1 MEGATLLA
9 PSAWAAHYIQVTAAM
24 LLFGGALFP
33 FYAGFGGASPSQRTM
48 GWLAVVL
55 CLAVAVA
62 VGLKIVDLTGDPA
75 SLFDASELKGFFLET
90 SFGAIWLLRFAL
102 SLAAVAVA
110 LGLRPGPGQRS
121 EERARPA
128 LLLLLLS
135 GLILLS
141 NAGAG
146 HGQALVSTPST
157 LTAIAWEG
165 LHLLAAGA
173 WIGGLLPLLVS
184 VGGSSGAAG
193 GSIKVLRSFSF
204 HGQWMVGL
212 LLLGGFATL
221 AVLMSAW
228 GVSVQALSTSSYGD
242 TLIVK
247 HSLIAVMV
255 VVAGVN
261 RFILLPRLETGTVR
275 IADIRWTISL
285 ECVLAALVIAAAVT
299 LSQTPPP

>member
-33 FYAGFGGASPSQRTM
+33 FYAGFGGGSPSPRTM
-48 GWLAVVL
+48 EGLAVVL

-128 LLLLLLS
+128 LLLLLS

-146 HGQALVSTPST
+146 HAQALVSTPST

-184 VGGSSGAAG
+184 IGGSSGAAG
-193 GSIKVLRSFSF
+193 GSLKVLRSFSF

-221 AVLMSAW
+221 AVLMGAW
-228 GVSVQALSTSSYGD
+228 GVTVQALSASLYGD

-261 RFILLPRLETGTVR
+261 RFILLPRLETGRVR

-285 ECVLAALVIAAAVT
+285 ECVLAALVIAAAIT

>member
-1 MEGATLLA
+1 MEGPALLA
-9 PSAWAAHYIQVTAAM
+9 PSAWVAHYVQVAAAM

-33 FYAGFGGASPSQRTM
+33 FYAGFGGGSPSRRTM
-48 GWLAVVL
+48 GGLAVVL

-62 VGLKIVDLTGDPA
+62 IGLKIVDLTGDPA

-90 SFGAIWLLRFAL
+90 SFGEVWLLRFAL

-110 LGLRPGPGQRS
+110 LGLRPGPGPHS

-128 LLLLLLS
+128 LLLLLS
-135 GLILLS
+135 GLILVS

-146 HGQALVSTPST
+146 HAQALVGAPYT
-157 LTAIAWEG
+157 LTATAWEG

-184 VGGSSGAAG
+184 IGGSKATET

-204 HGQWMVGL
+204 HGQWMVAL

-221 AVLMSAW
+221 AVLMGAW
-228 GVSVQALSTSSYGD
+228 GVTVQALSASLYGD

-247 HSLIAVMV
+247 HSLIAAMI
-255 VVAGVN
+255 VVAAVN
-261 RFILLPRLETGTVR
+261 RFILLPRLETGRAR
-275 IADIRWTISL
+275 ISDLRWTIGL
-285 ECVLAALVIAAAVT
+285 ECVLAALVIAAAIT

>member
-1 MEGATLLA
+1 
-9 PSAWAAHYIQVTAAM
+9 
-24 LLFGGALFP
+24 
-33 FYAGFGGASPSQRTM
+33 M

-55 CLAVAVA
+55 CVAVAAA

-110 LGLRPGPGQRS
+110 LGRRPGPGQRS

-128 LLLLLLS
+128 LLLLLLLS

-146 HGQALVSTPST
+146 HAQALVSTPST

-184 VGGSSGAAG
+184 IGGSSGAAG
-193 GSIKVLRSFSF
+193 GSLKVLRSFSF

-221 AVLMSAW
+221 AVLMGAW
-228 GVSVQALSTSSYGD
+228 GVTVQALSASLYGD
-242 TLIVK
+242 TLIAK

-261 RFILLPRLETGTVR
+261 RFILLPRLETGMVR

-285 ECVLAALVIAAAVT
+285 ECVLAALVIAAAIT

>member
-1 MEGATLLA
+1 MEGPTLLA
-9 PSAWAAHYIQVTAAM
+9 PPAWAAHYIQVAAAM

-33 FYAGFGGASPSQRTM
+33 FYAGSGGGSPSPRTM
-48 GWLAVVL
+48 EGLAVVL

-62 VGLKIVDLTGDPA
+62 VGLNIVDLTGDPA
-75 SLFDASELKGFFLET
+75 SLFDVSELKGFFLET
-90 SFGAIWLLRFAL
+90 SFGDIWLLRFAL

-110 LGLRPGPGQRS
+110 LVLRPGPGLRS
-121 EERARPA
+121 KERARPA
-128 LLLLLLS
+128 LLFLS

-146 HGQALVSTPST
+146 HARALVSTPYT

-184 VGGSSGAAG
+184 IGGSSGAAG
-193 GSIKVLRSFSF
+193 GSLKVLRSFSF

-221 AVLMSAW
+221 GVLMGAW
-228 GVSVQALSTSSYGD
+228 GVTVQALSASLYGD

-261 RFILLPRLETGTVR
+261 RFILLPRLETGRARVS
-275 IADIRWTISL
+275 DLRWTISL
-285 ECVLAALVIAAAVT
+285 ECVLAALVLAAAVT

>member
-1 MEGATLLA
+1 MEGPALLA
-9 PSAWAAHYIQVTAAM
+9 PSAWVAHYIQVTAAM

-33 FYAGFGGASPSQRTM
+33 FYAGFGGGTPSPRTM
-48 GWLAVVL
+48 GRLAVVL

-75 SLFDASELKGFFLET
+75 SLFDRGELKGFFLET
-90 SFGAIWLLRFAL
+90 SFGEVWLLRLAL

-110 LGLRPGPGQRS
+110 LGMRPGPGQQS
-121 EERARPA
+121 KERGRPA
-128 LLLLLLS
+128 LLVLLS

-146 HGQALVSTPST
+146 HAQALVSTPAT

-184 VGGSSGAAG
+184 IGGSKDTAD

-221 AVLMSAW
+221 AVLMGAW
-228 GVSVQALSTSSYGD
+228 GVSVQALAASLYGD

-247 HSLIAVMV
+247 HSLIAAMV
-255 VVAGVN
+255 AVAAVN
-261 RFILLPRLETGTVR
+261 RFILLPRLEMGRARVS
-275 IADIRWTISL
+275 DLRWTVGL
-285 ECVLAALVIAAAVT
+285 ECVLAALVIAAAIT

>member
-9 PSAWAAHYIQVTAAM
+9 PSAWAAHYIQVAAAM

-33 FYAGFGGASPSQRTM
+33 FYAGSGGGSPSPRTM
-48 GWLAVVL
+48 EGLAVVL

-62 VGLKIVDLTGDPA
+62 VGLNIVDLTGDPA
-75 SLFDASELKGFFLET
+75 SLFDVSELKCFFLET
-90 SFGAIWLLRFAL
+90 SFGDIWLLRFAL

-110 LGLRPGPGQRS
+110 LVLRPGPGLRS
-121 EERARPA
+121 KERARPA
-128 LLLLLLS
+128 LLFLS

-146 HGQALVSTPST
+146 HARALVSTPYT

-173 WIGGLLPLLVS
+173 WIGGLMPLLVS
-184 VGGSSGAAG
+184 IGGSSGAET

-204 HGQWMVGL
+204 HGQWMVAL

-221 AVLMSAW
+221 GVLMGAW
-228 GVSVQALSTSSYGD
+228 RVTVQALSASLYGD
-242 TLIVK
+242 ALIVK
-247 HSLIAVMV
+247 HSLIAAMV

-261 RFILLPRLETGTVR
+261 RFILLPRLETGRVR
-275 IADIRWTISL
+275 ISDLRWTIGL
-285 ECVLAALVIAAAVT
+285 ECVLAALVIAAAIT

>member
-1 MEGATLLA
+1 
-9 PSAWAAHYIQVTAAM
+9 M

-33 FYAGFGGASPSQRTM
+33 FYAGSGGGSPSPRTM
-48 GWLAVVL
+48 EGLAVVL

-110 LGLRPGPGQRS
+110 LVLRPGPGLRS
-121 EERARPA
+121 KERARPA
-128 LLLLLLS
+128 LLLLS

-146 HGQALVSTPST
+146 HAQALVSTPST

-184 VGGSSGAAG
+184 IGGSSGAAG
-193 GSIKVLRSFSF
+193 GSLKVLRSFSF

-221 AVLMSAW
+221 GVLMGAW
-228 GVSVQALSTSSYGD
+228 GVTVQALSASLYGH

-261 RFILLPRLETGTVR
+261 RFILLPRLETGRARVS
-275 IADIRWTISL
+275 DLRWTVGL
-285 ECVLAALVIAAAVT
+285 ECVLAALVIAAAIT

>member
-1 MEGATLLA
+1 MEGPALLA
-9 PSAWAAHYIQVTAAM
+9 PSAWAAHYIQVAAAM

-33 FYAGFGGASPSQRTM
+33 FYAGFGGGSPSPRTM
-48 GWLAVVL
+48 GGLAVVL

-90 SFGAIWLLRFAL
+90 SFGEIWLLRFAL

-110 LGLRPGPGQRS
+110 LGVRLGVGPRS
-121 EERARPA
+121 KERARST
-128 LLLLLLS
+128 LLLLLS
-135 GLILLS
+135 GLVLLS

-146 HGQALVSTPST
+146 HAQALVSAPST

-184 VGGSSGAAG
+184 IGGSKATET

-221 AVLMSAW
+221 AVLMGAW
-228 GVSVQALSTSSYGD
+228 GVSLQALSASLYGD

-247 HSLIAVMV
+247 HSLIAAMV
-255 VVAGVN
+255 VVAAVN
-261 RFILLPRLETGTVR
+261 RFILLPQLETGGAR
-275 IADIRWTISL
+275 ISDIRWTIGL
-285 ECVLAALVIAAAVT
+285 ECVLAALGIAAAIT

>member
-1 MEGATLLA
+1 MEGAALLA
-9 PSAWAAHYIQVTAAM
+9 PSAWAAHYIQVAAAM

-33 FYAGFGGASPSQRTM
+33 FYAGCGGGSPSPRTM
-48 GWLAVVL
+48 GGLAVVL

-75 SLFDASELKGFFLET
+75 SLFDAGELKGFFLET
-90 SFGAIWLLRFAL
+90 SFGKTWLLRFAL

-110 LGLRPGPGQRS
+110 LGLRPGPGLRS
-121 EERARPA
+121 KERARPA
-128 LLLLLLS
+128 LILLLS

-146 HGQALVSTPST
+146 HAQALAGAPYM
-157 LTAIAWEG
+157 LTAVAWEG

-184 VGGSSGAAG
+184 IGGSKATET

-204 HGQWMVGL
+204 HGLWMVGL

-221 AVLMSAW
+221 GVLMGAW
-228 GVSVQALSTSSYGD
+228 QVSVQALSTSLYGD

-247 HSLIAVMV
+247 HSLIAAMV
-255 VVAGVN
+255 VVAAVN
-261 RFILLPRLETGTVR
+261 RFILLPRLETGRARVS
-275 IADIRWTISL
+275 DLRWTIGL
-285 ECVLAALVIAAAVT
+285 ECVLAALVIAAAIT

>member
-9 PSAWAAHYIQVTAAM
+9 PSAWAAHYIQVAAAM

-33 FYAGFGGASPSQRTM
+33 FYAGFGGGPPSPRTM
-48 GWLAVVL
+48 GGLAVVL
-55 CLAVAVA
+55 CVAVAAA

-110 LGLRPGPGQRS
+110 LGLRPGPGQHS

-128 LLLLLLS
+128 LLLLLS

-146 HGQALVSTPST
+146 HAQALVSTPST

-184 VGGSSGAAG
+184 IGGSSGAAG
-193 GSIKVLRSFSF
+193 GSLKVLRSFSF

-221 AVLMSAW
+221 GVLMGAW
-228 GVSVQALSTSSYGD
+228 GVTVQALSASLYGD

-261 RFILLPRLETGTVR
+261 RFILLPRLETGRVR
-275 IADIRWTISL
+275 ISDIRWTISL
-285 ECVLAALVIAAAVT
+285 ECVLAALVIAAAIT